1 MIYKMKRI
9 RLQIRKTLPDE
20 FPAKDANGKNIRST
34 SLLAK
39 LGVIVLFLI
48 TLTPGCDVLDVEPYH
63 SIPADQAIT
72 TKKDVESAIN
82 GCYASFQSA
91 DYYGRNYLVVGDL
104 TADIL
109 TWTGTTAGYNQIDNN
124 SILADNV
131 IVEGIWRSIY
141 AATSRINITAA
152 QIPSVEG
159 LSTQEANSF
168 LAELY
173 FLRALAHF
181 DLVKLFGPVAIRT
194 TPATISDEDLNAPRQ
209 TVDRVYEQIFSDL
222 AFAETHIRSN
232 IIRGKASKA
241 SVLALKA
248 RASLYYYAIDNN
260 TDLLNDAVDAATQ
273 VIDDFGLS
281 LTPSYAA
288 LFNGNPNSE
297 SIFEIDFNEQ
307 DRNRLAEY
315 FFPTSLSGRREFA
328 PTTRIFN
335 FYPLN
340 DTRRDASISIDGA
353 NLYCIKY
360 SDIETGT
367 DNVYVFRLAEM
378 YLIRAEANVLL
389 NTSLPQARDDINEI
403 RLRAGIPEIITT
415 SPFLLDRQ
423 IRDMRKLEFAFEGHR
438 WFDLVRTGRALDELE
453 GVTELYQ
460 TLFPIPLSEL
470 LTNFNEGMYQ
480 NEGY

>member
-1 MIYKMKRI
+1 MKRMNF
-9 RLQIRKTLPDE
+9 QITENQADKT
-20 FPAKDANGKNIRST
+20 PANVINGINARNT
-34 SLLAK
+34 PLLAK
-39 LGVIVLFLI
+39 FGVIVLFLI

-63 SIPADQAIT
+63 SIPSDQAIT

-104 TADIL
+104 AADNL
-109 TWTGTTAGYNQIDNN
+109 MWTGTTAGYNQIDNN

-141 AATSRINITAA
+141 SAISRINITAA
-152 QIPSVEG
+152 RIPSVEG
-159 LSTQEANSF
+159 LSTEEANAF

-194 TPATISDEDLNAPRQ
+194 SPATISDADLNVPRQ
-209 TVDRVYEQIFSDL
+209 PVDKVYEQIFSDL
-222 AFAETHIRSN
+222 AFAENHIRSN

-241 SVLALKA
+241 AVLALKA
-248 RASLYYYAIDNN
+248 RASLYYYAIVKN
-260 TDLLNDAVDAATQ
+260 TDLLEDAVDAATQ
-273 VIDDFGLS
+273 VIDGFGLS
-281 LTPSYAA
+281 LTPSYAT

-328 PTTRIFN
+328 PTSKVFN

-340 DTRRDASISIDGA
+340 DTRRNASIAIDGV

-367 DNVYVFRLAEM
+367 DNVYIFRLAEM

-389 NTSLPQARDDINEI
+389 NTSLPQVRDDINVI
-403 RLRAGIPEIITT
+403 RRRAGIPEIITT

-423 IRDMRKLEFAFEGHR
+423 IRDMRQLEFAFEGHR
-438 WFDLVRTGRALDELE
+438 WFDLVRIGRALDELN

-470 LTNFNEGMYQ
+470 LTNFNEGMVQ

>member
-1 MIYKMKRI
+1 
-9 RLQIRKTLPDE
+9 
-20 FPAKDANGKNIRST
+20 
-34 SLLAK
+34 
-39 LGVIVLFLI
+39 
-48 TLTPGCDVLDVEPYH
+48 
-63 SIPADQAIT
+63 
-72 TKKDVESAIN
+72 
-82 GCYASFQSA
+82 
-91 DYYGRNYLVVGDL
+91 
-104 TADIL
+104 
-109 TWTGTTAGYNQIDNN
+109 
-124 SILADNV
+124 
-131 IVEGIWRSIY
+131 
-141 AATSRINITAA
+141 
-152 QIPSVEG
+152 
-159 LSTQEANSF
+159 
-168 LAELY
+168 
-173 FLRALAHF
+173 
-181 DLVKLFGPVAIRT
+181 
-194 TPATISDEDLNAPRQ
+194 
-209 TVDRVYEQIFSDL
+209 VYEQIFSDL

-260 TDLLNDAVDAATQ
+260 PDLLEEAVDATTQ

-281 LTPSYAA
+281 LTPSYVA
-288 LFNGNPNSE
+288 LYNGNPNSE

-328 PTTRIFN
+328 PTSKLFN

-378 YLIRAEANVLL
+378 HLIRAEANVLL
-389 NTSLPQARDDINEI
+389 NTSLPQVRDDINLI
-403 RLRAGIPEIITT
+403 RIRAGIPEIITT

-423 IRDMRKLEFAFEGHR
+423 IRDMRQLEFAFEGHR

-470 LTNFNEGMYQ
+470 LTNFNEGMVQ